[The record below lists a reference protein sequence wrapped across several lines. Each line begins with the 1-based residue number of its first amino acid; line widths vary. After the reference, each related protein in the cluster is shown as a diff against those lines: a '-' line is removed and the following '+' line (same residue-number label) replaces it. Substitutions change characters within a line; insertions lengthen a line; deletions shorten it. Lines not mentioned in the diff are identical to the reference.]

1 MPDPASF
8 SGAFG
13 AGPRLPAS
21 FPAPTIPSTRRPL
34 GVFSTRRWVAGW
46 LTFPTLLV
54 CLGIQFTLPAR
65 ADFHVAPGGDDSAP
79 GTLERPF
86 ASFEAARDAVRKD
99 RAAGRIS
106 GGGVSVWI
114 AAGDYPRTQSL
125 ELTEL
130 DSGTPDAPVV
140 WRSRGEDRVRWLGG
154 RPLRGFEPVT
164 DASIL
169 SRLDPAARGA
179 VRQLNLKVL
188 GIQDYGTMQS
198 RGFGRAVA
206 PAHCE
211 LFHGGLPMT
220 LARWPNEGEF
230 ERIAGFPETT
240 GKGDDHGGKI
250 GDLATGFFYA
260 GERPNRW
267 REVGEAWVHGYWA
280 WDWAN
285 SYERIASIDRDRR
298 LVITAPPHGL
308 YGFRKGQRFYFLNLL
323 EELDR
328 PGEWFLDR
336 NSGMLY
342 FWPPEARVNA
352 AAGLRSPELEPETLL
367 SLLDRPLVRV
377 VGASNVVF
385 EGLAFEAGR
394 SHAIEIRGGA
404 AVRVVGCLL
413 RNLGNNG
420 VVISGGRN
428 HGVESCDLF
437 DTGDGGVSL
446 SGGDRKRLEG
456 AGHYVQ
462 NSHFQRQGRWSKCY
476 VPAIS
481 LEGVG
486 LRASQNLIHDHPHCA
501 ILYWGND
508 HRMEFNEIH
517 HIALE
522 TGDVGAIYTGRD
534 YSFRGNQ
541 IVHNFIHHTG
551 GVGMGS
557 MGVYMDDC
565 VSGTEIRGNVFHEV
579 QRAAFLGGGRD
590 HRVENNVFVDCNHAV
605 ELDGR
610 GLDASPVWRGMVDD
624 TMRRR
629 LDDIPLELYRKRYPE
644 LRTLDAHYGAPG
656 TKVIAGSDFKG
667 VPPEGNH
674 VTRNVCVGKW
684 LRVGWNARS
693 EWLGL
698 ERNFT
703 EGDPGFTRTP
713 GPGSRA
719 VDFALRPDSPVWALG
734 FEPIPVER
742 IGLQPDAHRRKLS
755 AWGRP

>member
-1 MPDPASF
+1 MPDPVRGLRSF
-8 SGAFG
+8 SFLGRSPWG
-13 AGPRLPAS
+13 NVSRITRLLLGRSLAG
-21 FPAPTIPSTRRPL
+21 
-34 GVFSTRRWVAGW
+34 
-46 LTFPTLLV
+46 LV
-54 CLGIQFTLPAR
+54 CLAGLCAM
-65 ADFHVAPGGDDSAP
+65 ADFHVAPGGDDAGP
-79 GTLERPF
+79 GTSERPF
-86 ASFEAARDAVRKD
+86 ASFEAARDAVR
-99 RAAGRIS
+99 RERIAGRLP
-106 GGGVSVWI
+106 GGGLSVWI
-114 AAGDYPRTQSL
+114 AAGDYVRASSL
-125 ELTEL
+125 ELGEA
-130 DSGTPDAPVV
+130 DSGTPEAPIL
-140 WRSRGEDRVRWLGG
+140 WRSRGEGRVRWLGG
-154 RPLRGFEPVT
+154 RVLRGFEPVT
-164 DASIL
+164 DPATL
-169 SRLDPAARGA
+169 SRLDPAARA
-179 VRQLNLKVL
+179 SVRQLDLGKL
-188 GIQDYGTMQS
+188 GILDFGRMQS
-198 RGFGRAVA
+198 RGFGRAAV

-230 ERIAGFPETT
+230 ERIAGFPETS

-250 GDLATGFFYA
+250 GDLPSGFFYA

-285 SYERIASIDRDRR
+285 SYERIASIDQDRH
-298 LVITAPPHGL
+298 LVVTAPPHGL

-336 NSGMLY
+336 VSARLY
-342 FWPPEARVNA
+342 FWPPEVRAGTPGVA
-352 AAGLRSPELEPETLL
+352 ALVEPETLL
-367 SLLDRPLVRV
+367 SLLDQPLVRA
-377 VGASNVVF
+377 VGASHVVF
-385 EGLAFEAGR
+385 EGLALEAGR

-404 AVRVVGCLL
+404 QVRVVGCLI
-413 RNLGNNG
+413 RNFGNSG
-420 VVISGGRN
+420 VVITGGRN
-428 HGVESCDLF
+428 HGVVSSDIL

-446 SGGDRKRLEG
+446 SGGDRRTLQG
-456 AGHYVQ
+456 GGHFVE

-486 LRASQNLIHDHPHCA
+486 LRASHNLIQDHPHCG

-517 HIALE
+517 HVALE

-565 VSGTEIRGNVFHEV
+565 VSGTEIRGNVFQEV

-590 HRVENNVFVDCNHAV
+590 HRVENNIFVNCNHAV

-610 GLDASPVWRGMVDD
+610 GLDASPVWRGMVED

-629 LDDIPLELYRKRYPE
+629 LDDIPLELYRKRYPD
-644 LRTLDAHYGAPG
+644 LCGLDAHYGAPG
-656 TKVIAGSDFKG
+656 ATPIAGTDFKG
-667 VPPEGNH
+667 VPPENNH

-684 LRVGWNARS
+684 LRVGWNARP

-698 ERNFT
+698 DRNFT
-703 EGDPGFTRTP
+703 EGDPGFIGKQGADSKAT
-713 GPGSRA
+713 
-719 VDFALRPDSPVWALG
+719 DFAFRPDSPVWALG
-734 FEPIPVER
+734 FEPIPLDR
-742 IGLQPDAHRRKLS
+742 IGLRSDAHRRRLA
-755 AWGRP
+755 AWRRE